1 MNRQDVN
8 PLQEYIKEL
17 LHELGEVPKE
27 LSDTDLDGW
36 LQLANMNK
44 QDVKNQL
51 HEYIKGLLYKLG
63 YEVPK
68 ELSGT
73 DLDGWSQLV
82 DRLVLVFKLVLL
94 NLTNWEGACAYVRNL
109 SYGDVQAALQLSDD
123 GLAQK
128 FKIDQCNNDSV
139 GNLSHNEVQEEPQL
153 SDDNP
158 AQNLEEG
165 RHNNGNSNSK
175 RKMGGYKP

>member
-1 MNRQDVN
+1 MNEQDVN
-8 PLQEYIKEL
+8 PLQEYIKQL
-17 LHELGEVPKE
+17 LHE
-27 LSDTDLDGW
+27 
-36 LQLANMNK
+36 
-44 QDVKNQL
+44 
-51 HEYIKGLLYKLG
+51 LG

-73 DLDGWSQLV
+73 ELEGWLQLV
-82 DRLVLVFKLVLL
+82 DRLVLVRKLVQL
-94 NLTNWEGACAYVRNL
+94 NLKNWKEACEYVSNL
-109 SYGDVQAALQLSDD
+109 SYGEVQAALQLSDD
-123 GLAQK
+123 DLAQK